1 MTAAGQAVVASEG
14 KGKGKVLFV
23 TTCTSSAGWD
33 EEAGNIFLYVRL

>member
-1 MTAAGQAVVASEG
+1 MTAAGQAVLAREG

-23 TTCTSSAGWD
+23 TTSSAGWD